1 MMLAAKYT
9 KQNPVGWLMSEKLNG
24 WRAFWDGSALR
35 TRTWQVIPVPACI
48 TESLPVGVC
57 LDGEIHAGRG
67 GFPVIQSLCQTGDL
81 TDPRWGQVRFAVFDF
96 PTTQLLPIESRLNLA
111 RKMAVGCQVDFVEH
125 VLIEREDAMWSRFGE
140 VLRANG
146 EGLVIKRPASYYEF
160 DRSSD
165 WLKVKPA
172 GVS

>member
-1 MMLAAKYT
+1 MMLAAKFT

-24 WRAFWDGSALR
+24 WRAYWDGANLR
-35 TRTWQVIPVPACI
+35 TRTWAIIPTPAYF
-48 TESLPVGVC
+48 TAQLPADVA

-67 GFPVIQSLCQTGDL
+67 GFSVIQSLCQSGDF
-81 TDPRWGQVRFAVFDF
+81 TDPRWEQVRYSVFDF
-96 PTTQLLPIESRLNLA
+96 PTTELLPIESRLNLA
-111 RKMAVGCQVDFVEH
+111 RKLAVGRQVDFVEH

-140 VLRANG
+140 VIRAKG